1 MKEEQNIVIYKTKD
15 GPELQVKLEKET
27 LWLTQAQIAIL
38 FDVQK
43 AAVSKHIKNI
53 FDSGELNEEATVSKM
68 ETVQIEGNRKIK
80 IGITPFL

>member
-27 LWLTQAQIAIL
+27 LWFTQAQIAIL

-80 IGITPFL
+80 TGITSFL